1 LTALADERQNAAR
14 PMNLPPPSSSEPS
27 ASPTAPPR
35 QEVSAKSAGRG
46 GVAILGAKVYFVLIG
61 LVQQI
66 ALKAVLGLA
75 GYGAYSTAQAV
86 ASITYN
92 PVVQASI
99 QGVSRTLAAT
109 DEAERPALLRS
120 VLRLH
125 GLWAVLLGLLFFA
138 LAGPIG
144 TVLGATHLVGSIR
157 ILAAVVVV
165 YGVYAPLIGA
175 LNGQKRFLAQA
186 GLDVAAATLRTAGL
200 LLGAWVYVRVRGHD
214 ESGAVEAANA
224 GFVLASLLI
233 LVTAAAI
240 TGLGRAGPAPLNAR
254 RYAAF
259 TVPVLGGQFL
269 LNLLFQADSLL
280 LRRFLGEA
288 ALARG
293 LGPEAADR
301 FVGAYRA
308 AQMFCFLPYQLLMSV
323 AFILFPL
330 LAEASSRGLDDDVRR
345 LVHGG
350 LRLGTIA
357 TGAMVTAL
365 LAAPKG
371 LIALVYGTDAAALGA
386 PAMRPLAV
394 GLGTFA
400 LVGLITSALNSLGR
414 AKASLKV
421 TAIATLLVTAFCCAA
436 GFRAELGA
444 DLLVRTA
451 FATSA
456 ALIIA
461 CAVSA
466 GVLRRVAGA
475 SLDLKTLARTT
486 LSVAGAAT
494 LTSLLV
500 QASGASGGLLTL
512 AASGVA
518 VAIYLLLL
526 VLGREL
532 RRADLEQ
539 LRALFGRP
547 RSN

>member
-1 LTALADERQNAAR
+1 
-14 PMNLPPPSSSEPS
+14 MSLPPPPP
-27 ASPTAPPR
+27 ASPGPSTGG
-35 QEVSAKSAGRG
+35 AGRG

-61 LVQQI
+61 LIQQI
-66 ALKAVLGLA
+66 ALKAILGLA

-99 QGVSRTLAAT
+99 QGVSRTLAAA
-109 DEAERPALLRS
+109 DEAERPGLLRS
-120 VLRLH
+120 ALGLH
-125 GLWAVLLGLLFFA
+125 GVWAVLLGLLFFA
-138 LAGPIG
+138 VAGPVG
-144 TVLGATHLVGSIR
+144 TVLGAAHLVGSIR
-157 ILAAVVVV
+157 ILAVVVIV

-186 GLDVAAATLRTAGL
+186 ALDVAAATLRTVGL
-200 LLGAWVYVRVRGHD
+200 LLGAWLYVQSRGHD
-214 ESGAVEAANA
+214 DSGAVEAANV

-240 TGLGRAGPAPLNAR
+240 TGIGRRGPAPFDTR

-288 ALARG
+288 ALGKG
-293 LGPEAADR
+293 LGPEAADPL
-301 FVGAYRA
+301 VGAYRA

-330 LAEASSRGLDDDVRR
+330 LAEASARGLDDDVRR
-345 LVHGG
+345 LVRGG

-365 LAAPKG
+365 LTVPEG
-371 LIALVYGTDAAALGA
+371 LIALVYGTDAASLGA

-400 LVGLITSALNSLGR
+400 LVGLITSALNSLGQ
-414 AKASLKV
+414 AKSSLKV
-421 TAIATLLVTAFCCAA
+421 TAIATLLVTVFCFAA
-436 GFRAELGA
+436 GYRAELGPN
-444 DLLVRTA
+444 LLVRTA

-466 GVLRRVAGA
+466 GVLRQVAGS
-475 SLDLKTLARTT
+475 SLDLKTLARTV
-486 LSVAGAAT
+486 LSVAGAAA
-494 LTSLLV
+494 LTSGLV
-500 QASGASGGLLTL
+500 RASGGSGALLTL
-512 AASGVA
+512 AASGFA
-518 VAIYLLLL
+518 VALYFVLL

-532 RRADLEQ
+532 RPADLEQ

-547 RSN
+547 RAS